1 MLRDDTNHHGHQMTR
16 SMDGFITPPAS
27 WSPDDQMNEWS
38 KTPTSMTSTTTTQ
51 IWCWIRD
58 MPHGMS
64 NLAPRWSW
72 LFSVYGLGLD
82 SGHASYPIPH
92 TLTVVSQTALT
103 VDGMCWIQDM
113 PGVMITT
120 MANGPDLISR
130 SEVQMSRSRGRIGF
144 GT

>member
-1 MLRDDTNHHGHQMTR
+1 MWSDTVFGLLLLDHHEVPRCWATH
-16 SMDGFITPPAS
+16 
-27 WSPDDQMNEWS
+27 S
-38 KTPTSMTSTTTTQ
+38 KPWPEYETPTTMTSTTTQ

-72 LFSVYGLGLD
+72 LFSVYGLVLD
-82 SGHASYPIPH
+82 SGYASYPIPH
-92 TLTVVSQTALT
+92 TLTVVSQRALT
-103 VDGMCWIQDM
+103 VDVMCWIQHM

-130 SEVQMSRSRGRIGF
+130 SEVQMSRSRGQIGF